1 MTSLDVLLLVL
12 VGGCSILTV
21 INIFAFHR
29 RKTPQEL
36 AKVEIDQIIAALAEE
51 TKIARK
57 VLPVESRRLKQM
69 MKREKEKNS
78 LFFAFN
84 QRRIDERK
92 REHRH
97 TVQK

>member
-21 INIFAFHR
+21 INIFVFLR

-36 AKVEIDQIIAALAEE
+36 AKVEIDQIIAALAVE

-69 MKREKEKNS
+69 MKREKEKNNTMS
-78 LFFAFN
+78 H
-84 QRRIDERK
+84 EST
-92 REHRH
+92 E
-97 TVQK
+97 